1 MRRTRVVTAAWAA
14 VLSLAAVLPAQ
25 EPVTLTLDEAVA
37 LAMEHNP
44 DYRAVL
50 NDEPVADWGVRSA
63 YASFVPTASVGGGVS
78 YQSGGQAR
86 IGGYTTGDIGLG
98 ETPSYYYSS
107 FSARAGLTLSGSKF
121 YRIGQQRASRR
132 AVLAGLDAA
141 AQTLEA
147 NVTRQYLAV
156 LRSADAVD
164 LAMAE
169 LERAEANLALA
180 EARQAVESATS
191 IEVKQAEVER
201 GRAEIGL
208 LQARTALDNQKTI
221 LMQLMGIDLGRDVVL
236 TSDVAVFEPT
246 WQLESL
252 ISAALSSQPEL
263 AAARATRESADAGVG
278 MARSAYWPSFSI
290 STGLS
295 GYTRRVG
302 DDQYL
307 IDQARESVTSQ
318 RENCQALNLIFERL
332 DPPLPTQDCS
342 QYQFTD
348 ELRDQVLAQNDQF
361 PFDFTTE
368 PLSVSLSVSI
378 PVFQGLDRQAQL
390 ETAHAA
396 ADDAA
401 LQLEAEELR
410 IRATVETTYRNLR
423 SAYRS
428 VQLEERN
435 RELADDQ
442 LRLARERY
450 RVGAASFLELME
462 AEALKARAD
471 REYLLG
477 VYTFQESLTALEAA
491 VGHDLAVPET
501 E

>member
-1 MRRTRVVTAAWAA
+1 MIRTSTLTAIFL
-14 VLSLAAVLPAQ
+14 VLAGATGAQ
-25 EPVTLTLDEAVA
+25 EPVTLTLDQAVA
-37 LAMEHNP
+37 LATENNP
-44 DYRAVL
+44 DYRAAR
-50 NDEPVADWGVRSA
+50 NDVGVADWRVRSA
-63 YASFVPTASVGGGVS
+63 YADFIPSASVGGGLS
-78 YQSGGQAR
+78 YQGGGSAR
-86 IGGYTTGDIGLG
+86 IGGFTSGDIGLG

-107 FSARAGLTLSGSKF
+107 FNASVGLTLSGSKV
-121 YRIGQQRASRR
+121 YEIGRQRASRR
-132 AVLAGLDAA
+132 AVLANLDVA

-156 LRSADAVD
+156 LRSEDAVD
-164 LAMAE
+164 LAVAE

-201 GRAEIGL
+201 GRAEVGL
-208 LQARTALDNQKTI
+208 LQARTALDNQRTR
-221 LMQLMGIDLGRDVVL
+221 LSQLLGVELDGDVTL
-236 TSDVAVFEPT
+236 TSDVAVFEPAWELRT
-246 WQLESL
+246 L
-252 ISAALSSQPEL
+252 IETALASQPEL
-263 AAARATRESADAGVG
+263 EAARATRQSAESGVG
-278 MARSAYWPSFSI
+278 MARSAYWPSLSI

-302 DDQYL
+302 DDEYL
-307 IDQARESVTSQ
+307 IEQAYSSILSQ
-318 RENCQALNLIFERL
+318 RRQCAQLNEIYTRL
-332 DPPLPTQDCS
+332 DPPIDPVNCFA
-342 QYQFTD
+342 QYQLTP
-348 ELRDQVLAQNDQF
+348 EMQDQILAQNRQF

-368 PLSVSLSVSI
+368 PVSVSLSVSVPI
-378 PVFQGLDRQAQL
+378 FQGLNRQAQL
-390 ETAHAA
+390 ESAHAA
-396 ADDAA
+396 ADDAR
-401 LQLEAEELR
+401 LRVRAEELR
-410 IRATVETTYRNLR
+410 IRADVETAYRNLR

-477 VYTFQESLTALEAA
+477 VYTFQESLTTLEAA
-491 VGHDLAVPET
+491 VGHDLATPDN
-501 E
+501 